1 MGLIIL
7 VMSLGIVSL
16 LGSAALVCRLKM
28 PNNLEYE
35 LTSSI
40 VEILQDNTVLA
51 YRGNTSN
58 LVITASFE
66 THNKLSSSQQLS
78 VTLYVVDCD
87 ELKEHKKPRIL
98 HDKMLTLSENVPSY
112 IPAGY
117 PHYEVGS
124 MFNYSITSNQVP
136 AESSLS
142 VLFFNN
148 TTEAAYYKNNHM
160 DPMARAKAIRVEP
173 VPINTSYTF
182 PFVPKYG
189 AYFIPIFQITGE
201 DFNIDLSYSI
211 TQVFYLGSDYV
222 PYTNCS
228 LSLNET
234 CSFDFSTHNE
244 TCVLAYNLPQKN
256 AVLLSASIKTE
267 TDKVPPFKAH
277 VHIVAYIFLA
287 VFICLLPVAVI
298 FCARILKMKCSTKNN
313 DYAYGQLPKQRS
325 TIA

>member
-1 MGLIIL
+1 
-7 VMSLGIVSL
+7 MSLGIVSL

-51 YRGNTSN
+51 YRGNASN
-58 LVITASFE
+58 LEITASFE
-66 THNKLSSSQQLS
+66 THNELSSSQQLS

-87 ELKEHKKPRIL
+87 ELKEHKKHRTL
-98 HDKMLTLSENVPSY
+98 HDKMFPLSENVPYS

-124 MFNYSITSNQVP
+124 MFNFSVASNQVP
-136 AESSLS
+136 AGSNLS
-142 VLFFNN
+142 ILLFNN

-173 VPINTSYTF
+173 VPIDTSHTF
-182 PFVPKYG
+182 CYDVTYG
-189 AYFIPIFQITGE
+189 SYYIPIFQITGE
-201 DFNIDLSYSI
+201 DFDIDLSYSI

-267 TDKVPPFKAH
+267 NDKVPPFKAN
-277 VHIVAYIFLA
+277 VYIVAYIFLA
-287 VFICLLPVAVI
+287 VFICLLSIAVI
-298 FCARILKMKCSTKNN
+298 FLARKIKMKCSTTKK
-313 DYAYGQLPKQRS
+313 DHTYRQLPKQRS
-325 TIA
+325 TVA